1 MEGTIDFRR
10 DRCVDWDRLNS
21 ILQLLIKQIE
31 TNTMRDLDIKSY
43 VIKDILYI
51 PHFNW
56 KVNLQTMNIE
66 KVDIVEIY
74 KAFKEK
80 HETISIPYQY
90 TYIINHFLETQ
101 KEYQK
106 EIEIIREIVKTNQQ
120 ARN

>member
-1 MEGTIDFRR
+1 MEGTVDFRR
-10 DRCVDWDRLNS
+10 DRSVDWDRLNT
-21 ILQLLIKQIE
+21 ILQLLTKQIE
-31 TNTMRDLDIKSY
+31 TKAMRDLDIKSY

-56 KVNLQTMNIE
+56 KVNLETMDIE
-66 KVDIVEIY
+66 KVDIAEIY

-90 TYIINHFLETQ
+90 TFIINHFLETQ

-106 EIEIIREIVKTNQQ
+106 VIEIIREIVKTNP
-120 ARN
+120 RVIN